1 MLDRETRGAHG
12 ESRAKAIAAEEEE
25 KEDAVDP
32 SVLHR
37 MRPDVQ
43 ARRAKYAR
51 YVKAFSA
58 ACTLLSLVALAKH
71 GAARSDPEETAREM
85 AAYIAAHTPEASPVQ
100 NTAAEMAGADMRPA
114 SRAEQDAG
122 R

>member
-1 MLDRETRGAHG
+1 
-12 ESRAKAIAAEEEE
+12 
-25 KEDAVDP
+25 
-32 SVLHR
+32 
-37 MRPDVQ
+37 
-43 ARRAKYAR
+43 
-51 YVKAFSA
+51 
-58 ACTLLSLVALAKH
+58 
-71 GAARSDPEETAREM
+71 M